1 MRHQKPRSSDP
12 GTEPAGGNDSLAEHV
27 RWATSTWP
35 QIDPDV
41 EGIASRIDRA
51 HRFLQSAFRD
61 SIGQAGLTKDEWN
74 VLMALHRHVRSHGW
88 LCRELGVSTGAMTY
102 RLDRLEQRGLVK
114 RAPDP
119 KDRRGVL
126 LELTAA
132 GRARLDT
139 YVHAGASR
147 ERELLADLTQV
158 ERQHLNQLLSKWLA
172 SMERRGPPSPG

>member
-1 MRHQKPRSSDP
+1 
-12 GTEPAGGNDSLAEHV
+12 V

-41 EGIASRIDRA
+41 EGIASRVDKAQRY
-51 HRFLQSAFRD
+51 LQSAFRA

-74 VLMALHRHVRSHGW
+74 VLMALRRQIRSHGW

-119 KDRRGVL
+119 NDRRGVL

-132 GRARLDT
+132 SRARLDE
-139 YVHAGASR
+139 YVHAGADR
-147 ERELLADLTQV
+147 ERELLEDLTQA
-158 ERQHLNQLLSKWLA
+158 ERHRLNQLLSKWLA
-172 SMERRGPPSPG
+172 SMERRSPTAP